1 MIDLTQR
8 LVGRR
13 IFITGGGSGIGRSA
27 AIRVAAEGARVA
39 VTDVR
44 VGDAR
49 EVADEIVGSG
59 GDAIAIGVDV
69 ASEPDVQ
76 EGVASAVEAFGG
88 LDGVLANAGTAGAG
102 WIHELE
108 LVDWE
113 AVLRVNL
120 TGVFLTTKHTIPHL
134 LNSEG
139 GSIVTTAS
147 VAAHVVA
154 MGGSAASYGA
164 SKGGVLQLTKQI
176 AVDYGP
182 QGIRANC
189 LCPGAVRTR
198 LAKHVAEDARSHT
211 TPVPKGGRLPR
222 QMLRTPIAR
231 MSDPDEHASVV
242 AFLLSDDASFMT
254 GSTVMVDGGY
264 TAI

>member
-1 MIDLTQR
+1 LAYRRTHTRCQLRWVGAVIDLTQR

-108 LVDWE
+108 LADWE
-113 AVLRVNL
+113 AVLRINL

-139 GSIVTTAS
+139 GSIVTTVS

-154 MGGSAASYGA
+154 MGGSAASTGHQRTVCSSSPNRSPWTTA
-164 SKGGVLQLTKQI
+164 RKAFALTAFVQ
-176 AVDYGP
+176 AQFV
-182 QGIRANC
+182 
-189 LCPGAVRTR
+189 PG
-198 LAKHVAEDARSHT
+198 
-211 TPVPKGGRLPR
+211 
-222 QMLRTPIAR
+222 
-231 MSDPDEHASVV
+231 
-242 AFLLSDDASFMT
+242 
-254 GSTVMVDGGY
+254 
-264 TAI
+264 

>member
-1 MIDLTQR
+1 VIDLTQR

-108 LVDWE
+108 LADWE

-120 TGVFLTTKHTIPHL
+120 TVSSSPPNTPFRTC
-134 LNSEG
+134 
-139 GSIVTTAS
+139 SI
-147 VAAHVVA
+147 
-154 MGGSAASYGA
+154 
-164 SKGGVLQLTKQI
+164 
-176 AVDYGP
+176 
-182 QGIRANC
+182 
-189 LCPGAVRTR
+189 
-198 LAKHVAEDARSHT
+198 AKVARS
-211 TPVPKGGRLPR
+211 
-222 QMLRTPIAR
+222 
-231 MSDPDEHASVV
+231 
-242 AFLLSDDASFMT
+242 
-254 GSTVMVDGGY
+254 
-264 TAI
+264 